1 MTKGAANMA
10 KITMIQA
17 INQALALAM
26 ERDQRVMV
34 LGEDVG
40 RNGGVFRATEGL
52 IERFGEDRVVDTP
65 LAESAIVGS
74 AVGLAIG
81 GMRPVAEIQFLGF
94 IYEAMDQI
102 GTQASRMRFR
112 SQGRYHVPLVL
123 RAPFGGG
130 VRTPEIHS
138 DSLEAIFAHIAGIKV
153 VMPATPYQAKGL
165 LLAAIQDP
173 DPVMFLEPMR
183 LYRSMREEVPED
195 WYELPLGQA
204 RLVQSGSHVTI
215 VAWGPMVPVAQHAA
229 QQVSGEGISAEV
241 IDLCTISPWDMSAV
255 IESVRKTGRAIVVH
269 EAQRQNGFGA
279 EVAATIQEQAF
290 LSLEAP
296 VLRVTGYDTPFPVPS
311 VEDWWL
317 PDVNRVAQAVRQT
330 VEY

>member
-1 MTKGAANMA
+1 MANL
-10 KITMIQA
+10 TMIQA
-17 INQALALAM
+17 INQALGLAM

-52 IERFGEDRVVDTP
+52 IDRFGRERVVDTP

-102 GTQASRMRFR
+102 ATQASRMRFR
-112 SQGRYHVPLVL
+112 SQGRYHVPLVI

-130 VRTPEIHS
+130 VRAPEIHS
-138 DSLEAIFAHIAGIKV
+138 DSLEAIFAHIAGVKV

-165 LLAAIQDP
+165 LLAAIEDP
-173 DPVMFLEPMR
+173 DPVLFLEPMR
-183 LYRSMREEVPED
+183 LYRSMREEVPDD
-195 WYELPLGQA
+195 WYEVGLGQA
-204 RLVQSGSHVTI
+204 RLVQSGEHVTI
-215 VAWGPMVPVAQHAA
+215 VAWGPMVPVAHAA
-229 QQVSGEGISAEV
+229 ADLVASEGVASEV
-241 IDLCTISPWDMSAV
+241 IDLCTISPWDASSV
-255 IESVRKTGRAIVVH
+255 ITSVRKTGRAVIVH

-279 EVAATIQEQAF
+279 EVAATIQEHAF

-296 VLRVTGYDTPFPVPS
+296 ILRVTGYDTPFPVPAA
-311 VEDWWL
+311 EDWWL
-317 PDVNRVAQAVRQT
+317 PDANRVADAVRQT
-330 VEY
+330 VAY

>member
-1 MTKGAANMA
+1 MA

-26 ERDQRVMV
+26 ERDDRVLV

-40 RNGGVFRATEGL
+40 TNGGVFRATEGL
-52 IERFGEDRVVDTP
+52 IEKFGPQRVVDTP

-74 AVGLAIG
+74 GVGLAIG

-94 IYEAMDQI
+94 IFETMDQI
-102 GTQASRMRFR
+102 ATQASRIRFR
-112 SQGRYHVPLVL
+112 SQGRFDVPLVI

-138 DSLEAIFAHIAGIKV
+138 DSLEGLFAHMPGLKV
-153 VMPATPYQAKGL
+153 VVPSTPYQAKGL

-173 DPVMFLEPMR
+173 DPVLFIEPMR
-183 LYRSMREEVPED
+183 LYRAGREEVPDD

-204 RLVQSGSHVTI
+204 RVAQTGDDVTV
-215 VAWGPMVPVAQHAA
+215 VAWGPMVPVALAA
-229 QQVSGEGISAEV
+229 AEQARQQNIAVEVLDLASINPLDSATL
-241 IDLCTISPWDMSAV
+241 IQ
-255 IESVRKTGRAIVVH
+255 SVQKTGRAVVVH
-269 EAQRQNGFGA
+269 EAPRTQGFGA
-279 EVAATIQEQAF
+279 EVAACIQEHAF

-296 VLRVTGYDTPFPVPS
+296 VMRVTGYDTPFPVPS
-311 VEDWWL
+311 IEDDWL
-317 PDVNRVAQAVRQT
+317 PDATRVLDAIVAT
-330 VEY
+330 INY